1 MPDFGALM
9 SGGGFALHVDWAIL
23 TSLAFIAVVTLV
35 ALRLL
40 EMSTRGLTRVV
51 LQRDKETTREVAQK
65 AKTLSQV
72 VETTGRIVIFVVAAL
87 SVLSLVWRDLTPL
100 LASAGVATLVIGLG
114 AQNLIK
120 DWLAGFFILLENQYS
135 VDDVIKVGEH
145 SGLVEKLELR
155 RTVLRSLDGSVI
167 VIPNGEVR
175 AVTNLTKE
183 WSRVVMD
190 VGVSYEADVDRALAV
205 LQEVGDDLLSDEKVG
220 SLILDRPEVLGVEAL
235 GQYSV
240 TLRMLVKT
248 LPLQQWTV
256 ARTLRAQIKKRFDRE
271 GIEIPYPH
279 QVAILKGSSPSIDEG
294 GLATLYSQRE
304 RSE

>member
-1 MPDFGALM
+1 LDLIALI
-9 SGGGFALHVDWAIL
+9 GREGTTLQLDLALLV
-23 TSLAFIAVVTLV
+23 SMVAVVAAAAL

-40 EMSTRGLTRVV
+40 RVAVRGVARGV
-51 LQRDKETTREVAQK
+51 LQREKEPSRELAQK

-72 VETTGRIVIFVVAAL
+72 VETTGKIVIFTIAI
-87 SVLSLVWRDLTPL
+87 LSLLSMLGRDITPL
-100 LASAGVATLVIGLG
+100 LASAGIAGIAIGFG

-135 VDDVIKVGEH
+135 VDDVIKVGEY
-145 SGLVEKLELR
+145 SGLVERLDLR

-190 VGVSYEADVDRALAV
+190 VAVSYETDVDRAMEL
-205 LQEVGDDLLSDEKVG
+205 LRRVGEELSADEKVG
-220 SLILDRPEVLGVEAL
+220 PLVLEPPEVLGIEAL
-235 GQYSV
+235 GQYAV

-248 LPLQQWTV
+248 APLQQWTV
-256 ARTLRAQIKKRFDRE
+256 ARALRARIKNSFDRE
-271 GIEIPYPH
+271 GIEFPYPH
-279 QVAILKGSSPSIDEG
+279 QVNILRHAPADAEE
-294 GLATLYSQRE
+294 LATLYRRPE

>member
-1 MPDFGALM
+1 MFDALGA
-9 SGGGFALHVDWAIL
+9 GIRDVQVNWATVVSIVL
-23 TSLAFIAVVTLV
+23 LVIATAV

-40 EMSTRGLTRVV
+40 RMAVQGVARGV
-51 LQRDKETTREVAQK
+51 LQRDKEPPREAAQK

-72 VETTGRIVIFVVAAL
+72 VETTGRIVVFTVAGL
-87 SVLSLVWRDLTPL
+87 TFFPLIGKDITPL
-100 LASAGVATLVIGLG
+100 LASAGIVGIAVGFG

-120 DWLAGFFILLENQYS
+120 DWLAGFFILMENQYS

-145 SGLVEKLELR
+145 AGLVEKLDLR
-155 RTVLRSLDGSVI
+155 RTVLRNLEGSVI

-175 AVTNLTKE
+175 MVTNLTKE

-190 VGVSYEADVDRALAV
+190 VGVSYEEDVDRAIEV
-205 LQEVGDDLLSDEKVG
+205 LQRVGADLAAEEEIGK
-220 SLILDRPEVLGVEAL
+220 LILEPPQVLGIEAL
-235 GQYSV
+235 GEYQV

-256 ARTLRAQIKKRFDRE
+256 ARALRARIKKAFDRE
-271 GIEIPYPH
+271 GISIPYPH
-279 QVAILKGSSPSIDEG
+279 RVTINKIQPMTAVEG
-294 GLATLYSQRE
+294 ALPTLVTPRE